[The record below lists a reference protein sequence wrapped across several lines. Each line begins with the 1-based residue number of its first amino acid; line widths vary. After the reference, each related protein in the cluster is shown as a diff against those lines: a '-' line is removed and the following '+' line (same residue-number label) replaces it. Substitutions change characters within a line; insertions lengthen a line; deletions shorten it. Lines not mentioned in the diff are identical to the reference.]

1 MKLLGRDPGPL
12 VPLASF
18 VIGAVSSRRGGSM
31 HQHLRRV
38 LCAITLLIVPAGL
51 ALNARAEK
59 TPPTSDSTRAAN
71 GALVIALTP
80 RTSSGQVAT
89 VTLTKAAPAKALAT
103 KASTT
108 GASYLRYTVQSG
120 DTLSSIG
127 ERYDVK
133 IREIKLATG
142 ISEDA
147 LKLGQVLRVPLTSG
161 LTAKAQSTSIR
172 LPPGVIVYT
181 VKAKESLSNIR
192 ARYDVSEA
200 DIINANPSLVSLDHL
215 KPGSSLLVPTTQKG
229 RLIRLPKGMSLLTV
243 AAKLGV
249 PLTKLV
255 SVNGLRDPRE
265 LTAGAVVLVPGVQDK
280 ASRDRLE
287 KKRAAEQRHEIVM
300 AAQAETKAKAKVQAK
315 AQAKLQ
321 ARAQAKLE
329 AKRDALRVKQRAA
342 VATAQRASIR
352 VIPDQVSSI
361 GGYRWPMRS
370 FQITSGYGRRSFWI
384 GRSNFHTGI
393 DLAARYG
400 APIYAAKAGYV
411 TEAGWGKFGLNV
423 RVSTG
428 RSVSNIYGHMSRLR
442 VRNGEFVNRG
452 ELIGYE
458 GCTGICTGSHLHFE
472 VQVSG
477 APRNPLRF
485 LP

>member
-1 MKLLGRDPGPL
+1 
-12 VPLASF
+12 
-18 VIGAVSSRRGGSM
+18 M

-38 LCAITLLIVPAGL
+38 LCAIILLIVPAGL
-51 ALNARAEK
+51 LNVRAQ
-59 TPPTSDSTRAAN
+59 TSPPSSPNHAAN
-71 GALVIALTP
+71 GALVIPLTP
-80 RTSSGQVAT
+80 AGQGSGRSMVSSTAQPAT
-89 VTLTKAAPAKALAT
+89 VTMTKRAQTPAA
-103 KASTT
+103 S

-127 ERYDVK
+127 QRYGVK

-142 ISEDA
+142 ITEDA
-147 LKLGQVLRVPLTSG
+147 LKLGQVLRIPLT
-161 LTAKAQSTSIR
+161 TAKVQATTLDR

-181 VKAKESLSNIR
+181 VKAKESLSSIR
-192 ARYDVSEA
+192 NRYGVSEA
-200 DIINANPSLVSLDHL
+200 DIINANPTLVSLDHL
-215 KPGSSLLVPTTQKG
+215 KPGSRLMVPTTQKG
-229 RLIRLPKGMSLLTV
+229 RLIRLPKGTNLLVV

-265 LTAGAVVLVPGVQDK
+265 LSAGALVLVPGVQDK
-280 ASRDRLE
+280 ANRDRLQN
-287 KKRAAEQRHEIVM
+287 KRAAERRHEVVM
-300 AAQAETKAKAKVQAK
+300 AAQAEKKAKAQAETK
-315 AQAKLQ
+315 AQAKLEAQ
-321 ARAQAKLE
+321 SQAKLE
-329 AKRDALRVKQRAA
+329 AKRDALRDRQRAA
-342 VATAQRASIR
+342 TAKAQRASIR
-352 VIPDQVSSI
+352 VVPETSGSI
-361 GGYRWPMRS
+361 GGYRWPMKS

-400 APIYAAKAGYV
+400 APIYAAKSGYV
-411 TEAGWGKFGLNV
+411 TEAGWGKFGLNI
-423 RVSTG
+423 RISTG
-428 RSVSNIYGHMSRLR
+428 RSVSNIYGHMSRLQ

>member
-1 MKLLGRDPGPL
+1 
-12 VPLASF
+12 
-18 VIGAVSSRRGGSM
+18 M

-38 LCAITLLIVPAGL
+38 LCAIILLIVPAGL
-51 ALNARAEK
+51 LNVRAQ
-59 TPPTSDSTRAAN
+59 TSPPASPNHAAN
-71 GALVIALTP
+71 GALVIPLTP
-80 RTSSGQVAT
+80 VKQVPVKQVSAAT
-89 VTLTKAAPAKALAT
+89 VTLTRRLPASA
-103 KASTT
+103 

-120 DTLSSIG
+120 DALSSIG
-127 ERYDVK
+127 ERYGVK

-142 ISEDA
+142 ITEDA
-147 LKLGQVLRVPLTSG
+147 LKLGQVLRIPLT
-161 LTAKAQSTSIR
+161 TVKAQPATSDR

-181 VKAKESLSNIR
+181 VKAKESLSGIR
-192 ARYDVSEA
+192 TRYGVSEA
-200 DIINANPSLVSLDHL
+200 DIINANPNLVSLDHL
-215 KPGSSLLVPTTQKG
+215 KPGSRLMVPTTQKG
-229 RLIRLPKGMSLLTV
+229 RLIRLPKGTNLLTM

-249 PLTKLV
+249 SLTKLV
-255 SVNGLRDPRE
+255 SVNGVRDPRE
-265 LTAGAVVLVPGVQDK
+265 LSAGALVLVPGVQDT
-280 ASRDRLE
+280 ANRNRLE
-287 KKRAAEQRHEIVM
+287 NKRAAERRHEVIL
-300 AAQAETKAKAKVQAK
+300 AAQAEKKAKAQAEAKAKAKLEAQ
-315 AQAKLQ
+315 AQAK
-321 ARAQAKLE
+321 KD
-329 AKRDALRVKQRAA
+329 AKREALRDRQRAA
-342 VATAQRASIR
+342 ATKAQRASIR
-352 VIPDQVSSI
+352 VVPDTVSSA
-361 GGYRWPMRS
+361 GGYRWPMKS

-423 RVSTG
+423 RISTG

-442 VRNGEFVNRG
+442 VRNGEFVQRG

>member
-1 MKLLGRDPGPL
+1 
-12 VPLASF
+12 
-18 VIGAVSSRRGGSM
+18 M
-31 HQHLRRV
+31 HQYFRRA
-38 LCAITLLIVPAGL
+38 LCATILLIVPAGL
-51 ALNARAEK
+51 LNVRAES
-59 TPPTSDSTRAAN
+59 TSPNSSPTHAAN
-71 GALVIALTP
+71 GTLVIPLTP
-80 RTSSGQVAT
+80 AKNAAAT
-89 VTLTKAAPAKALAT
+89 VTLTKRQPPAV
-103 KASTT
+103 T

-147 LKLGQVLRVPLTSG
+147 LKLGQVLRIPLTSG
-161 LTAKAQSTSIR
+161 PAAKVQPTSVR

-200 DIINANPSLVSLDHL
+200 DIINTNPSLVSLDHL
-215 KPGSSLLVPTTQKG
+215 KPGSRLMIPTTQKG
-229 RLIRLPKGMSLLTV
+229 RLIRLAKGTNLLTM

-265 LTAGAVVLVPGVQDK
+265 VSAGALVLVPGVQDK

-287 KKRAAEQRHEIVM
+287 KKRAAEQRHEVVM
-300 AAQAETKAKAKVQAK
+300 AAKAETKAKAK
-315 AQAKLQ
+315 AQAN
-321 ARAQAKLE
+321 AQAKLE
-329 AKRDALRVKQRAA
+329 AKAQAKKDAKREALRTKQRAA

-352 VIPDQVSSI
+352 VIPDQVSSG

-393 DLAARYG
+393 DLAAHYG

-411 TEAGWGKFGLNV
+411 TEAGWGKFGLNA
-423 RVSTG
+423 RISTG
-428 RSVSNIYGHMSRLR
+428 RGVSNIYGHMSRIR
-442 VRNGEFVNRG
+442 VRNGEFINRG
-452 ELIGYE
+452 DLIGYE
-458 GCTGICTGSHLHFE
+458 GCTGICTGAHLHFE

>member
-1 MKLLGRDPGPL
+1 
-12 VPLASF
+12 
-18 VIGAVSSRRGGSM
+18 M

-59 TPPTSDSTRAAN
+59 TPPNSGSTRAAN
-71 GALVIALTP
+71 GALVIPLTP
-80 RTSSGQVAT
+80 AKAAVAT
-89 VTLTKAAPAKALAT
+89 VTLTKRTPVQPVAKAQ
-103 KASTT
+103 T

-142 ISEDA
+142 ISTDA
-147 LKLGQVLRVPLTSG
+147 LKLGQVLRIPLTSAP
-161 LTAKAQSTSIR
+161 TAKAQTTSIR

-181 VKAKESLSNIR
+181 VKANESLSSIR

-200 DIINANPSLVSLDHL
+200 DIINTNPKLESLDHL
-215 KPGSSLLVPTTQKG
+215 KPGSNLLIPTTQKG
-229 RLIRLPKGMSLLTV
+229 RLIRLPKGTNLLTM

-255 SVNGLRDPRE
+255 SVNGVRDPRE
-265 LTAGAVVLVPGVQDK
+265 LSAGALVLVPGVQDK
-280 ASRDRLE
+280 ASRERLE
-287 KKRAAEQRHEIVM
+287 KKRAAERRHEVVM
-300 AAQAETKAKAKVQAK
+300 AAQAEVKAKAQAQAK
-315 AQAKLQ
+315 AQAKLE
-321 ARAQAKLE
+321 AKAQAKKD
-329 AKRDALRVKQRAA
+329 AKREALRDRQRAA
-342 VATAQRASIR
+342 AAKAQRASIR
-352 VIPDQVSSI
+352 VIPDQVSSV

-423 RVSTG
+423 RISTG
-428 RSVSNIYGHMSRLR
+428 RSVNNIYGHMSRLR

>member
-1 MKLLGRDPGPL
+1 MKMFVRDLGPHL
-12 VPLASF
+12 PLASSRT
-18 VIGAVSSRRGGSM
+18 GAVGSRPGGSM

-38 LCAITLLIVPAGL
+38 LYAIILLIVPAGL
-51 ALNARAEK
+51 LNVRAQMP
-59 TPPTSDSTRAAN
+59 PPTSPNAAN
-71 GALVIALTP
+71 GTLVISLTP
-80 RTSSGQVAT
+80 AKAVAT
-89 VTLTKAAPAKALAT
+89 VTLTKRLPT
-103 KASTT
+103 ST

-127 ERYDVK
+127 ERYGVK

-142 ISEDA
+142 ITEDA
-147 LKLGQVLRVPLTSG
+147 LKLGQVLRIPLT
-161 LTAKAQSTSIR
+161 TAKVPAATSDR

-181 VKAKESLSNIR
+181 LKAKESLSSIR
-192 ARYDVSEA
+192 ARYGVSEA
-200 DIINANPSLVSLDHL
+200 DIINANPNLVSLDHL
-215 KPGSSLLVPTTQKG
+215 KPGSRLMVPTTQKG
-229 RLIRLPKGMSLLTV
+229 RLIRLPRGTNLLAV

-265 LTAGAVVLVPGVQDK
+265 LSAGALVLVPGVQDK
-280 ASRDRLE
+280 ANRDRLE
-287 KKRAAEQRHEIVM
+287 KKRAAERRHEVVM
-300 AAQAETKAKAKVQAK
+300 AAQAEKKVKARAEAKVR
-315 AQAKLQ
+315 AKLE
-321 ARAQAKLE
+321 ARAQAKQD
-329 AKRDALRVKQRAA
+329 AKREALRDRQRAA
-342 VATAQRASIR
+342 AAKAQRASIR
-352 VIPDQVSSI
+352 VVPETASSV
-361 GGYRWPMRS
+361 GGYRWPMKS

-411 TEAGWGKFGLNV
+411 TEAGWGKFGLNI
-423 RVSTG
+423 RISTG
-428 RSVSNIYGHMSRLR
+428 RSVSNIYGHMSRLQ

>member
-1 MKLLGRDPGPL
+1 
-12 VPLASF
+12 
-18 VIGAVSSRRGGSM
+18 M
-31 HQHLRRV
+31 HQHFRRV
-38 LCAITLLIVPAGL
+38 CATILLIVPAGL
-51 ALNARAEK
+51 LNVRAEI
-59 TPPTSDSTRAAN
+59 TSPNSGSTHAAN

-80 RTSSGQVAT
+80 AKSAVAT
-89 VTLTKAAPAKALAT
+89 VTLTKRLQTPAP
-103 KASTT
+103 T

-127 ERYDVK
+127 ERYGVK

-142 ISEDA
+142 INEDA
-147 LKLGQVLRVPLTSG
+147 LKLGQVLRIPLT
-161 LTAKAQSTSIR
+161 TAKAQPVTADR
-172 LPPGVIVYT
+172 LPPGVIAYT
-181 VKAKESLSNIR
+181 VKAKESLSSIR
-192 ARYDVSEA
+192 VRYGVTET
-200 DIINANPSLVSLDHL
+200 DIINANPKLESLDHL
-215 KPGSSLLVPTTQKG
+215 KPGSSLLIPTTQKG
-229 RLIRLPKGMSLLTV
+229 RLIRLSKGMNLLTV
-243 AAKLGV
+243 ATKLGV

-265 LTAGAVVLVPGVQDK
+265 LSAGALVLVPGVQDK
-280 ASRDRLE
+280 ASRTRLE
-287 KKRAAEQRHEIVM
+287 KKRAAEQRHEVVM
-300 AAQAETKAKAKVQAK
+300 AAQTEAKAKARVKLE
-315 AQAKLQ
+315 AQAKL
-321 ARAQAKLE
+321 AS
-329 AKRDALRVKQRAA
+329 KRDALRVKQRAA
-342 VATAQRASIR
+342 AATAQRASIR
-352 VIPDQVSSI
+352 VIPDQVSSV

-393 DLAARYG
+393 DLAAHYG

-411 TEAGWGKFGLNV
+411 TEAGWGKFGLNA
-423 RVSTG
+423 RISTG
-428 RSVSNIYGHMSRLR
+428 RGVSNIYGHMSRIR

>member
-1 MKLLGRDPGPL
+1 
-12 VPLASF
+12 
-18 VIGAVSSRRGGSM
+18 M
-31 HQHLRRV
+31 HQHLRRA
-38 LCAITLLIVPAGL
+38 LYATILLIVPAGL
-51 ALNARAEK
+51 LNVRAER
-59 TPPTSDSTRAAN
+59 TSPNSGSNQATN
-71 GALVIALTP
+71 GALVIPLTP
-80 RTSSGQVAT
+80 KGASSVANADATRAAT
-89 VTLTKAAPAKALAT
+89 VTLTKRAPAKAAT
-103 KASTT
+103 NT

-127 ERYDVK
+127 ERYSVK

-142 ISEDA
+142 LSEDA
-147 LKLGQVLRVPLTSG
+147 LKLGQVLRIPLT
-161 LTAKAQSTSIR
+161 AATSIKSASTPAR

-181 VKAKESLSNIR
+181 LKAKETLASIR
-192 ARYDVSEA
+192 TRYGVSEA
-200 DIINANPSLVSLDHL
+200 DIINANPTLPSLDHL
-215 KPGSSLLVPTTQKG
+215 TPGSSLLIPTTQKG
-229 RLIRLPKGMSLLTV
+229 RLIRLPKGTNLLAV
-243 AAKLGV
+243 AAKYQV
-249 PLTKLV
+249 SLTKLV
-255 SVNGLRDPRE
+255 SVNGARDPRD
-265 LTAGAVVLVPGVQDK
+265 LSSGALVIVPGVQDK
-280 ASRDRLE
+280 ANRARLE
-287 KKRAAEQRHEIVM
+287 KKRAAEQRHEVVM
-300 AAQAETKAKAKVQAK
+300 AAKAETKAKAK
-315 AQAKLQ
+315 
-321 ARAQAKLE
+321 AQAKLE
-329 AKRDALRVKQRAA
+329 AQAQAKLDAKREALRAKQRAA

-352 VIPDQVSSI
+352 VIPDQVSSS
-361 GGYRWPMRS
+361 GGYRWPMKS

-423 RVSTG
+423 RISTG

-442 VRNGEFVNRG
+442 IRSGEFVNRG

>member
-1 MKLLGRDPGPL
+1 
-12 VPLASF
+12 
-18 VIGAVSSRRGGSM
+18 M
-31 HQHLRRV
+31 HQYFRRV
-38 LCAITLLIVPAGL
+38 LCATILLTVPAGL
-51 ALNARAEK
+51 LNVRAES
-59 TPPTSDSTRAAN
+59 TSPNSSPTHAAN
-71 GALVIALTP
+71 GALVIPLTP
-80 RTSSGQVAT
+80 AKAAAAT
-89 VTLTKAAPAKALAT
+89 VTLTKRVQTP
-103 KASTT
+103 AST
-108 GASYLRYTVQSG
+108 GVSYLRYTVQSG

-147 LKLGQVLRVPLTSG
+147 LKLGQVLRIPLTSG
-161 LTAKAQSTSIR
+161 PTAKAQLISVR

-181 VKAKESLSNIR
+181 VKSKESLSNIR
-192 ARYDVSEA
+192 ARYDVSES
-200 DIINANPSLVSLDHL
+200 DIINTNPNLESLDHL
-215 KPGSSLLVPTTQKG
+215 KPGSRLMIPTTQKG
-229 RLIRLPKGMSLLTV
+229 RLIRLPKGMNLLTV

-255 SVNGLRDPRE
+255 SANGLRDPRE
-265 LTAGAVVLVPGVQDK
+265 VTAGALVLVPGVQDK
-280 ASRDRLE
+280 ASRARLE
-287 KKRAAEQRHEIVM
+287 KKRAAEQRHEVVM
-300 AAQAETKAKAKVQAK
+300 AAQAETKAKAKAQAK
-315 AQAKLQ
+315 AQAKLEAQ
-321 ARAQAKLE
+321 AQAKKDG
-329 AKRDALRVKQRAA
+329 KREALRAKQRAA

-352 VIPDQVSSI
+352 VIPDQVSSV

-393 DLAARYG
+393 DLAAHYG

-411 TEAGWGKFGLNV
+411 TEAGWGKFGLNA
-423 RVSTG
+423 RISTG
-428 RSVSNIYGHMSRLR
+428 RGVSNIYGHMSRIR

-458 GCTGICTGSHLHFE
+458 GCTGICTGAHLHFE

>member
-1 MKLLGRDPGPL
+1 
-12 VPLASF
+12 
-18 VIGAVSSRRGGSM
+18 M

-38 LCAITLLIVPAGL
+38 LCAIILLIVPAGL
-51 ALNARAEK
+51 LNVRAELAQTK
-59 TPPTSDSTRAAN
+59 ASSTSVNHAAN
-71 GALVIALTP
+71 GALVIPLTQAN
-80 RTSSGQVAT
+80 GAAT
-89 VTLTKAAPAKALAT
+89 VTLTKRAQTSAP
-103 KASTT
+103 T
-108 GASYLRYTVQSG
+108 GASYLRYAVKSG

-127 ERYDVK
+127 ERYGVK

-142 ISEDA
+142 ISDDS
-147 LKLGQVLRVPLTSG
+147 LKLGQVLRIPLT
-161 LTAKAQSTSIR
+161 TEKAQATTSDR

-181 VKAKESLSNIR
+181 VKVKESLSSIR

-200 DIINANPSLVSLDHL
+200 DIINANPTLVSLDHL
-215 KPGSSLLVPTTQKG
+215 KPGSRLMIPTLQTG
-229 RLIRLPKGMSLLTV
+229 RLIRLHKGANLFTV

-265 LTAGAVVLVPGVQDK
+265 LGAGTLVLVPGVQDK
-280 ASRDRLE
+280 TNRDRLE
-287 KKRAAEQRHEIVM
+287 KKRIAERRHETVL
-300 AAQAETKAKAKVQAK
+300 AAQAEAKAKAQ
-315 AQAKLQ
+315 
-321 ARAQAKLE
+321 AQAKLE
-329 AKRDALRVKQRAA
+329 AQAQAKKEAKREALRDRQRAA
-342 VATAQRASIR
+342 AAKAQRASIR
-352 VIPDQVSSI
+352 VVPETSGSV
-361 GGYRWPMRS
+361 GGYRWPMSS

-393 DLAARYG
+393 DLAAHYG
-400 APIYAAKAGYV
+400 APIYAAKSGYV

-423 RVSTG
+423 RVGTG
-428 RSVSNIYGHMSRLR
+428 RGVTNIYGHMSRLR
-442 VRNGEFVNRG
+442 VRSGEFINRG

-458 GCTGICTGSHLHFE
+458 GCTGICTGAHLHFE

>member
-1 MKLLGRDPGPL
+1 
-12 VPLASF
+12 
-18 VIGAVSSRRGGSM
+18 M

-38 LCAITLLIVPAGL
+38 LCAIILLIVPAGL
-51 ALNARAEK
+51 LNVRAQIS
-59 TPPTSDSTRAAN
+59 PPTLPNHAAN
-71 GALVIALTP
+71 GALIIPLTP
-80 RTSSGQVAT
+80 AKQVSAAT
-89 VTLTKAAPAKALAT
+89 VTLTKRLPA
-103 KASTT
+103 ST
-108 GASYLRYTVQSG
+108 GASYLRYIVQSG

-127 ERYDVK
+127 ERYGAK

-142 ISEDA
+142 ITKDA
-147 LKLGQVLRVPLTSG
+147 LKLGQVLRIPLT
-161 LTAKAQSTSIR
+161 TAKAQAIATVSDR
-172 LPPGVIVYT
+172 LPPGVITYT
-181 VKAKESLSNIR
+181 VKAKESLSSIR
-192 ARYDVSEA
+192 TRYDVSEI
-200 DIINANPSLVSLDHL
+200 DIINANPSLASLDHL
-215 KPGSSLLVPTTQKG
+215 KPGSKLMIPTTQKG
-229 RLIRLPKGMSLLTV
+229 RLIRLPKGTNLLAV

-255 SVNGLRDPRE
+255 SANGLRDPRA
-265 LTAGAVVLVPGVQDK
+265 LSAGALVLVPGVQDK
-280 ASRDRLE
+280 ANRDRLE
-287 KKRAAEQRHEIVM
+287 KKRVAERRHEVVV
-300 AAQAETKAKAKVQAK
+300 AVQAKKKAKAQAETK
-315 AQAKLQ
+315 
-321 ARAQAKLE
+321 AQAKLE
-329 AKRDALRVKQRAA
+329 AKRDALRDRQRAA
-342 VATAQRASIR
+342 ATKAQRASIR
-352 VIPDQVSSI
+352 VVPETSGSA
-361 GGYRWPMRS
+361 GGYRWPMSS

-411 TEAGWGKFGLNV
+411 TEAGWGKFGLNI
-423 RVSTG
+423 RISTG

>member
-1 MKLLGRDPGPL
+1 
-12 VPLASF
+12 
-18 VIGAVSSRRGGSM
+18 M

-38 LCAITLLIVPAGL
+38 LCATILLIVPAGL
-51 ALNARAEK
+51 LNVRAER
-59 TPPTSDSTRAAN
+59 TSPNSGPTHAAN
-71 GALVIALTP
+71 GALVIPLT
-80 RTSSGQVAT
+80 
-89 VTLTKAAPAKALAT
+89 PAKAAAT
-103 KASTT
+103 VMLTKRLTPAQT

-127 ERYDVK
+127 ERYGVK
-133 IREIKLATG
+133 VREIKLATG

-147 LKLGQVLRVPLTSG
+147 LKLGQVLRIPLIAAT
-161 LTAKAQSTSIR
+161 TVKTQKTPER
-172 LPPGVIVYT
+172 LPPGVIIYT
-181 VKAKESLSNIR
+181 IKAKQSLGDIR
-192 ARYDVSEA
+192 ARYDVSEV
-200 DIINANPSLVSLDHL
+200 DIINTNPNLVSLDHL
-215 KPGSSLLVPTTQKG
+215 KPGSRLMIPTTQKG
-229 RLIRLPKGMSLLTV
+229 RLIRLPKGTNLLTV

-255 SVNGLRDPRE
+255 SANGLRDPRE
-265 LTAGAVVLVPGVQDK
+265 LSAGALVLVPGVQDK
-280 ASRDRLE
+280 VSRNRLE
-287 KKRAAEQRHEIVM
+287 KKRAAERRHEVVM
-300 AAQAETKAKAKVQAK
+300 AAQAEVKAKAQVQAK
-315 AQAKLQ
+315 AQAKLEAQ
-321 ARAQAKLE
+321 VQAKKD
-329 AKRDALRVKQRAA
+329 AKREALRERQRAA
-342 VATAQRASIR
+342 AAKAQRASIR
-352 VIPDQVSSI
+352 VVPDTSGSV

-393 DLAARYG
+393 DLAAHYG

-411 TEAGWGKFGLNV
+411 TEAGWGKFGLNA
-423 RVSTG
+423 RISTG
-428 RSVSNIYGHMSRLR
+428 RGVSNIYGHMSRIR

-458 GCTGICTGSHLHFE
+458 GCTGICTGAHLHFE

>member
-1 MKLLGRDPGPL
+1 
-12 VPLASF
+12 
-18 VIGAVSSRRGGSM
+18 M
-31 HQHLRRV
+31 HQYFRRV
-38 LCAITLLIVPAGL
+38 LCATILLIVPAGL
-51 ALNARAEK
+51 LNVRAES
-59 TPPTSDSTRAAN
+59 TSPNSSPTHAAN
-71 GALVIALTP
+71 GALVIPLTP
-80 RTSSGQVAT
+80 AKNAAAT
-89 VTLTKAAPAKALAT
+89 VTLTKRAPVQPVAKAA
-103 KASTT
+103 A
-108 GASYLRYTVQSG
+108 GVSYLRYTVQSG

-147 LKLGQVLRVPLTSG
+147 LRLGQVLRIPLT
-161 LTAKAQSTSIR
+161 TAKVQPVTADR
-172 LPPGVIVYT
+172 LPPGVIIYT

-200 DIINANPSLVSLDHL
+200 DIINTNPKLESLDHL
-215 KPGSSLLVPTTQKG
+215 KPGSRLMIPTTKKG
-229 RLIRLPKGMSLLTV
+229 RLIRLPKGTNLLTM

-255 SVNGLRDPRE
+255 SANGLRDPRE
-265 LTAGAVVLVPGVQDK
+265 VSAGALVLVPGVQDK
-280 ASRDRLE
+280 ASRARLE
-287 KKRAAEQRHEIVM
+287 KKRAAEQRHEVVM
-300 AAQAETKAKAKVQAK
+300 AAQAETKAKAKAQAK
-315 AQAKLQ
+315 AE
-321 ARAQAKLE
+321 AKLE
-329 AKRDALRVKQRAA
+329 AQAQAKKDAKREALRAKQRAA

-352 VIPDQVSSI
+352 VIPDQVSSS

-393 DLAARYG
+393 DLAAHYG

-411 TEAGWGKFGLNV
+411 TEAGWGKFGLNA
-423 RVSTG
+423 RISTG
-428 RSVSNIYGHMSRLR
+428 RGVSNIYGHMSRIR
-442 VRNGEFVNRG
+442 VRNGEFINRG

-458 GCTGICTGSHLHFE
+458 GCTGICTGAHLHFE

>member
-1 MKLLGRDPGPL
+1 
-12 VPLASF
+12 
-18 VIGAVSSRRGGSM
+18 M
-31 HQHLRRV
+31 HQYFRRV
-38 LCAITLLIVPAGL
+38 LCATILLIVPAGL
-51 ALNARAEK
+51 LNVRAER
-59 TPPTSDSTRAAN
+59 TSPNSSPTHAAN
-71 GALVIALTP
+71 GALVIPLTP
-80 RTSSGQVAT
+80 AKGAAAT
-89 VTLTKAAPAKALAT
+89 VTLTKRAPVQPVAKAAT
-103 KASTT
+103 
-108 GASYLRYTVQSG
+108 GVSYLRYTVQSG

-127 ERYDVK
+127 ERYGVK

-147 LKLGQVLRVPLTSG
+147 LKLGQVLRIPLT
-161 LTAKAQSTSIR
+161 TAKAQPTTTDR

-181 VKAKESLSNIR
+181 IKAKESLSNIR

-200 DIINANPSLVSLDHL
+200 DIINTNPSLVSLDHL
-215 KPGSSLLVPTTQKG
+215 KPGSRLMIPTTQKG
-229 RLIRLPKGMSLLTV
+229 RLIRLPKGTNLLTV

-265 LTAGAVVLVPGVQDK
+265 LGAGTLVLVPGVQDK
-280 ASRDRLE
+280 ASRVRLE
-287 KKRAAEQRHEIVM
+287 KKRAAEQRHEVVM
-300 AAQAETKAKAKVQAK
+300 AAQAETKAKAKAQAK
-315 AQAKLQ
+315 AQAKLEAQ
-321 ARAQAKLE
+321 AQAKLE
-329 AKRDALRVKQRAA
+329 AKREALRAKQRAA

-352 VIPDQVSSI
+352 VIPDQVSSV

-393 DLAARYG
+393 DLAAHYG
-400 APIYAAKAGYV
+400 APIYAAKSGYV
-411 TEAGWGKFGLNV
+411 TEAGWGKFGLNA
-423 RVSTG
+423 RISTG
-428 RSVSNIYGHMSRLR
+428 RGVSNIYGHMSRIR
-442 VRNGEFVNRG
+442 VRNGEFINRG

-458 GCTGICTGSHLHFE
+458 GCTGICTGAHLHFE